1 MNDEEAVNRLDEIR
15 HKVVQK
21 FQLHDV
27 EDQQVIATY
36 VLAAIQLKTLDFLEA
51 SE

>member
-1 MNDEEAVNRLDEIR
+1 MNDAQVIDRLDELRNKI
-15 HKVVQK
+15 VQK

-36 VLAAIQLKTLDFLEA
+36 VLAAVQLKTLDFMESA
-51 SE
+51 E